1 MTIRF
6 RRKTAVTNALT
17 SLLDDARAN
26 RKSVLSPQLQHL
38 ARLSG
43 QRQEFAFM
51 NRF

>member
-6 RRKTAVTNALT
+6 RRKTVVADALT
-17 SLLDDARAN
+17 SLLDDARKN
-26 RKSVLSPQLQHL
+26 RKSVLTPQLQHL

-43 QRQEFAFM
+43 HSQEFAFI